1 MDPFLQISHG
11 EIIISFTIK
20 ITIKIIKITIKITI
34 KIIMIIILVEK
45 LCIGG
50 LQQCILVPA
59 TPQSKQDLS

>member
-20 ITIKIIKITIKITI
+20 ITIKIIKITI